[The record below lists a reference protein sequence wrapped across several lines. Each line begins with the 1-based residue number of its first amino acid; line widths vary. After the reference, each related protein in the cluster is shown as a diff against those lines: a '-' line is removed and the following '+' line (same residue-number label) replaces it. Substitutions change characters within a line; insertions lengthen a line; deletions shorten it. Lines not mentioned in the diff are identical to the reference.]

1 MQEFVMIKNVG
12 IMINADIN
20 ANNWLTKE
28 HEINDLFGILVIVNI
43 NVINHVMLE
52 NIEVMKIVNVE
63 RLTNW
68 KSSWRIYWRY

>member
-1 MQEFVMIKNVG
+1 MQEFVMVRNVG

-52 NIEVMKIVNVE
+52 NIEVMRIVNVE

>member
-1 MQEFVMIKNVG
+1 MQEFVMIRNVG

-28 HEINDLFGILVIVNI
+28 HEINDLFGIVVIVNI

-52 NIEVMKIVNVE
+52 NIGVMKIVNVE

>member
-1 MQEFVMIKNVG
+1 MQEFVMVRNVG

>member
-1 MQEFVMIKNVG
+1 MNVG

>member
-1 MQEFVMIKNVG
+1 
-12 IMINADIN
+12 MINADIN

-52 NIEVMKIVNVE
+52 NIEVMRIVNVE